1 MSSTPPRPPP
11 SLTSLPPRPM
21 SRHTT
26 LECSS
31 SSSMEPLPRLVID
44 NTRETYSDEEITCAA
59 EATTGQ
65 WVRSPRLS
73 PAEPPKRTSKED
85 TRSTTDHRTDL
96 QRSRSPV
103 LAPRTSMEAHLS
115 RSETL
120 ELVDPLTAQFRASSV
135 TMDPAGAPIVS
146 AFLDAG
152 SCLVAGSSTGG
163 VTRKAF
169 PQGRVSFLRSSKGSG
184 LRFLSRPSVGDGLPC
199 TQTNHLAVVAERCIE
214 LYEAGPSGYA
224 LTHEVRG
231 HSLRT
236 TCCEL
241 MHNLLVSAGLDKV
254 LRVHQLSSGDVREAV
269 YRHSGFTTGR
279 LVLVDGYS
287 VFVGG
292 HKNGDVT
299 VWQVDPTPELLT
311 RYEALHE
318 DEVMSVAVIPVGEL
332 SCASHTDRKLIS
344 CGKDNTLACA
354 DIQGSRQTSTC
365 HSLGHSV
372 VATGCL
378 EMMGPDVGV
387 CMAKVSNDGFRDGFL
402 VWRHTPAGV
411 QIVRSMVSSH
421 RSPMTCLSVSP
432 DKQSIVTGHR
442 DGTVLMW
449 K

>member
-1 MSSTPPRPPP
+1 
-11 SLTSLPPRPM
+11 M

>member
-1 MSSTPPRPPP
+1 
-11 SLTSLPPRPM
+11 
-21 SRHTT
+21 
-26 LECSS
+26 
-31 SSSMEPLPRLVID
+31 MEPLPRLIID
-44 NTRETYSDEEITCAA
+44 NTRETYSDEEVTCAA
-59 EATTGQ
+59 EVAAGQ

-73 PAEPPKRTSKED
+73 PAEPPKQAPKAD
-85 TRSTTDHRTDL
+85 TRSKNDHKTDL
-96 QRSRSPV
+96 QLSRSPV
-103 LAPRTSMEAHLS
+103 LAPRTSMEALP

-120 ELVDPLTAQFRASSV
+120 ELVDPITTPFRASSV

-146 AFLDAG
+146 AFLDG
-152 SCLVAGSSTGG
+152 GNCLVAGSSTGG
-163 VTRKAF
+163 VTHKAF
-169 PQGRVSFLRSSKGSG
+169 PHGRLSFVRSSKGSG
-184 LRFLSRPSVGDGLPC
+184 LRFLSKPSVGGGIPC

-214 LYEAGPSGYA
+214 LYEAGPLGYV

-241 MHNLLVSAGLDKV
+241 LHNSLLSAGMDKV

-279 LVLVDGYS
+279 LVRVDGCS
-287 VFVGG
+287 IFVGG

-299 VWQVDPTPELLT
+299 VWQVEPAPELLT

-318 DEVMSVAVIPVGEL
+318 DEVLSIAVIAAGEL
-332 SCASHTDRKLIS
+332 SCASSYADRKLIS
-344 CGKDNTLACA
+344 CGKDNMLACA
-354 DIQGSRQTSTC
+354 DLQGSRHTSTC
-365 HSLGHSV
+365 HSLGRSV
-372 VATGCL
+372 AATGCL

-387 CMAKVSNDGFRDGFL
+387 CMAKVSNDGFHDGFHDGFL
-402 VWRHTPAGV
+402 VWRLTPAGV
-411 QIVRSMVSSH
+411 EIVRSMVSSH

-442 DGTVLMW
+442 NGTVLMW